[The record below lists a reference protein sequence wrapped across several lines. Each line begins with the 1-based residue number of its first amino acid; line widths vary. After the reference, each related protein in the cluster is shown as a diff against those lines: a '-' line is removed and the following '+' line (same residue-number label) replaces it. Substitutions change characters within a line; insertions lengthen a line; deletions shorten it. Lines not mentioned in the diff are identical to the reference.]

1 MKPHVFHG
9 SESEDAFEFI
19 LDCYE
24 RFHKLGILHQHE
36 VEFVTFQLQR
46 KAKQWWRTYVD
57 VDFQFYPHLLGPNF
71 MFFKDKYVS
80 QTLRDRNKD
89 ELMALEQTVCLWQL
103 LRLIY
108 MPCRNILHKWGLLRK
123 RGSV

>member
-46 KAKQWWRTYVD
+46 KAKQWWRTYVECI
-57 VDFQFYPHLLGPNF
+57 F
-71 MFFKDKYVS
+71 
-80 QTLRDRNKD
+80 
-89 ELMALEQTVCLWQL
+89 
-103 LRLIY
+103 
-108 MPCRNILHKWGLLRK
+108 
-123 RGSV
+123 SVVAPLT